1 MGEPQPTPSP
11 RRGEGWGEGDTAING
26 DYLIGHIVTPSPARF
41 AGDLSP
47 PGRGEARVM
56 IVSEFTNRIP

>member
-1 MGEPQPTPSP
+1 M
-11 RRGEGWGEGDTAING
+11 GEGDTAING